1 MIGIIIPKRTLL
13 SLMGTTAIVGITILG
28 NNQALAAGASKPANQ
43 PPTVSVSTSVSA
55 TANAANGSV
64 HIDSVS
70 GGAKIRLGAAPA
82 LKYTCIIETHKHSNL
97 RGYKPL
103 TVHNGGR
110 SHSMTWLL
118 SPYSVKHAR
127 VLNNNFTFQ
136 VEMCLVGSGHSW
148 NYWHQW
154 FDGGAIV
161 LRYTG
166 PHMIG
171 SQWGTKVVGSGASA
185 TLSFQLS
192 KGAAS
197 IGGSTQ
203 VKNYGTHDG
212 DTGEDPNL
220 AVPKKWRKYNINRVN
235 AFYRSSHDFPWQGTG
250 SNEGNVGHALYE
262 FDDTAGT
269 VNFRY
274 GAAIQVR
281 AFCAE
286 MSCPAG
292 F

>member
-1 MIGIIIPKRTLL
+1 MSLPLAGIVL
-13 SLMGTTAIVGITILG
+13 IVGMVVSG
-28 NNQALAAGASKPANQ
+28 NDRTLAAGAPKSAGR
-43 PPTVSVSTSVSA
+43 PPTVSVSVSVSA
-55 TANAANGSV
+55 TADPANGSV
-64 HIDSVS
+64 HIDSAS
-70 GGAKIRLGAAPA
+70 PGAKVRLGAGSAT
-82 LKYTCIIETHKHSNL
+82 KYTCIVETKKHRKL
-97 RGYKPL
+97 VGYKPL

-118 SPYSVKHAR
+118 SPYSVRHAR
-127 VLNNNFTFQ
+127 VLNNSYTFQ
-136 VEMCLVGSGHSW
+136 VEMCMVGSGHSW

-161 LRYTG
+161 LKYVK
-166 PHMIG
+166 PLMIG
-171 SQWGTKVVGSGASA
+171 NKWGTKVVKGAASA
-185 TLSFQLS
+185 TLNFQLS
-192 KGAAS
+192 KGVAT

-203 VKNYGTHDG
+203 VKNYGSHSG

-220 AVPKKWRKYNINRVN
+220 NVPKKWREYNINRVN
-235 AFYRSSHDFPWQGTG
+235 AFYISSHDFFYQGTG

-262 FDDTAGT
+262 FDTAGT

-286 MSCPAG
+286 VSCPAG
-292 F
+292 S